1 VAPREYTPALDNVMS
16 WAGVFLFS
24 KILIGGVKM
33 KVLVT
38 EKIDGR
44 GIELM
49 RKRGL
54 QVDEKLNLE
63 RNELLSIIGN
73 YEALIVRSATKVDRE
88 LLDSAAKMKVVGRA
102 GNGMDNIDV
111 KYAVEK
117 NIQCINAPDSNSIAA
132 AEHTIALLLAVC
144 RNLPKGDSTLR
155 DGLWERNRLMGVEL
169 YDKTVGIV
177 GLGRIGK
184 MVAARLQAFGM
195 RTVAYDPFIP
205 ELDMARL
212 NVKKVDTI
220 DELMKICDFI
230 TVHMPKTKDTLGLI
244 GEKELNLAKKDLR
257 IVNCARGGLVDED
270 ALYTA
275 LVEGRISGAGLDVF
289 VDEPCTGNPLLTL
302 DNVVATPHLGA
313 STREAQVK
321 AGIMTAEKIAAILT
335 GEEEMTGTR

>member
-1 VAPREYTPALDNVMS
+1 
-16 WAGVFLFS
+16 
-24 KILIGGVKM
+24 M

-38 EKIDGR
+38 ERIDSR

-49 RKRGL
+49 KKRGL
-54 QVDEKLNLE
+54 QTDERLDLGRE
-63 RNELLSIIGN
+63 ELLEIIGN
-73 YEALIVRSATKVDRE
+73 YDALIVRSATQVDKE
-88 LLDSAAKMKVVGRA
+88 LLDSAVKMKVVGRA

-111 KYAVEK
+111 KYAAEK
-117 NIQCINAPDSNSIAA
+117 RIVCINAPDSNSIAA

-155 DGLWERNRLMGVEL
+155 DGLWERSKLMGVEL
-169 YDKTVGIV
+169 FDKTIGIV

-195 RTVAYDPFIP
+195 KTVAYDPFIP

-220 DELMKICDFI
+220 NDLMKICDFI

-244 GEKELNLAKKDLR
+244 GEEELRLAKKDLR
-257 IVNCARGGLVDED
+257 IVNCARGGLVDEN
-270 ALYTA
+270 ALYIA
-275 LVEGRISGAGLDVF
+275 LKEGRIAGAGLDVF
-289 VDEPCTGNPLLTL
+289 AEEPCTNNPLLTL

-313 STREAQVK
+313 STKEAQVK
-321 AGIMTAEKIAAILT
+321 AGIMTAEKIAVILL
-335 GEEEMTGTR
+335 GEEEMTGAR

>member
-1 VAPREYTPALDNVMS
+1 
-16 WAGVFLFS
+16 
-24 KILIGGVKM
+24 M

-38 EKIDGR
+38 ERIDSR

-49 RKRGL
+49 EKRGL
-54 QVDEKLNLE
+54 QTDERLDLGRE
-63 RNELLSIIGN
+63 ELLEIIGN
-73 YEALIVRSATKVDRE
+73 YDALIVRSATQVDKE
-88 LLDSAAKMKVVGRA
+88 LLDSAVKMKVVGRA

-111 KYAVEK
+111 KYAAEK
-117 NIQCINAPDSNSIAA
+117 RIVCINAPDSNSIAA

-155 DGLWERNRLMGVEL
+155 DGLWERSKLMGVEL
-169 YDKTVGIV
+169 FDKTIGIV

-195 RTVAYDPFIP
+195 KTVAYDPFIP

-220 DELMKICDFI
+220 NDLMKICDFI

-244 GEKELNLAKKDLR
+244 GEEELRLAKKDLR
-257 IVNCARGGLVDED
+257 IVNCARGGLVDEN
-270 ALYTA
+270 ALYIA
-275 LVEGRISGAGLDVF
+275 LKEGRIAGAGLDVF
-289 VDEPCTGNPLLTL
+289 VEEPCKENPLLTL

-313 STREAQVK
+313 STKEAQVK
-321 AGIMTAEKIAAILT
+321 AGIMTAEKIAVILL
-335 GEEEMTGTR
+335 GEEEMTGAR

>member
-1 VAPREYTPALDNVMS
+1 
-16 WAGVFLFS
+16 
-24 KILIGGVKM
+24 M

-38 EKIDGR
+38 ERIDSR

-49 RKRGL
+49 KKRGL
-54 QVDEKLNLE
+54 QTDERLDLGRE
-63 RNELLSIIGN
+63 ELLEIIGN
-73 YEALIVRSATKVDRE
+73 YDALIVRSATQVDKE
-88 LLDSAAKMKVVGRA
+88 LLDSAVKMKVVGRA

-111 KYAVEK
+111 KYAAEK
-117 NIQCINAPDSNSIAA
+117 RIVCINAPDSNSIAA

-155 DGLWERNRLMGVEL
+155 DGLWERSKLMGVEL
-169 YDKTVGIV
+169 FDKTIGIV

-195 RTVAYDPFIP
+195 KTVAYDPFIP

-220 DELMKICDFI
+220 NDLMKICDFI

-244 GEKELNLAKKDLR
+244 GEEELRLAKKDLR
-257 IVNCARGGLVDED
+257 IVNCARGGLVDEN
-270 ALYTA
+270 ALYIA
-275 LVEGRISGAGLDVF
+275 LKEGRIAGAGLDVF
-289 VDEPCTGNPLLTL
+289 VEEPCKENPLLTL

-313 STREAQVK
+313 STKEAQVK
-321 AGIMTAEKIAAILT
+321 AGIMTAEKIAVILL
-335 GEEEMTGTR
+335 GEEEMTGAR

>member
-1 VAPREYTPALDNVMS
+1 
-16 WAGVFLFS
+16 
-24 KILIGGVKM
+24 M

-38 EKIDGR
+38 ERIDSR

-49 RKRGL
+49 KKRGL
-54 QVDEKLNLE
+54 QTDERLDLGRE
-63 RNELLSIIGN
+63 ELLEIIGN
-73 YEALIVRSATKVDRE
+73 YDALIVRSATQVDKE
-88 LLDSAAKMKVVGRA
+88 LLDSAVKMKVVGRA

-111 KYAVEK
+111 KYAAEK
-117 NIQCINAPDSNSIAA
+117 RIVCINAPDSNSIAA

-155 DGLWERNRLMGVEL
+155 DGLWERSKLMGVEL
-169 YDKTVGIV
+169 FDKTIGIV

-195 RTVAYDPFIP
+195 KIVAYDPFIP

-220 DELMKICDFI
+220 NDLMKICDFI

-244 GEKELNLAKKDLR
+244 GEDELRLAKKDLR
-257 IVNCARGGLVDED
+257 IINCARGGLVDEN
-270 ALYTA
+270 ALYIA
-275 LVEGRISGAGLDVF
+275 LKDGRIAGAGLDVF
-289 VDEPCTGNPLLTL
+289 AEEPCTNNPLLTL

-313 STREAQVK
+313 STKEAQVK
-321 AGIMTAEKIAAILT
+321 AGIMTAEKIAVILL
-335 GEEEMTGTR
+335 GEEEMTGAR